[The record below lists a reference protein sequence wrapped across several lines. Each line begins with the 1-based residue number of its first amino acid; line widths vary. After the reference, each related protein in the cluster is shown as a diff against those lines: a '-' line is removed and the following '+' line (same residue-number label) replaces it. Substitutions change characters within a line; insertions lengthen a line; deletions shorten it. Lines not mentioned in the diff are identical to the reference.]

1 MLNNLNYLYMTHTTN
16 ILSLT
21 SKERDYTQFFALFII
36 TNKHKRILSKYNQL
50 QKNCLI
56 SYPIITN
63 DKIF

>member
-1 MLNNLNYLYMTHTTN
+1 MTYTTN

-21 SKERDYTQFFALFII
+21 SKEREYTQFFALFII

-56 SYPIITN
+56 SYPITKQN
-63 DKIF
+63 NN